1 MAGHSPYTY
10 NIWIPFHD
18 VTDKSGIFLIDD
30 SLSVRFCDKEIKK
43 NIKDRENFCQIKCIF
58 LKLNLGK
65 L

>member
-30 SLSVRFCDKEIKK
+30 SLSVKFCDSEIKK
-43 NIKDRENFCQIKCIF
+43 NK
-58 LKLNLGK
+58 G
-65 L
+65 